1 MLKMLNPKQSEKRFK
16 GLPREFIRSVLR
28 DSPRR
33 MIRNLRNYIGH
44 SRLITLLCQM
54 ALCITISFLTHDHL
68 IGSCQQFT
76 YALNVYLSIL
86 SAISLILRLN
96 LFVFDQ
102 EPVSMNFHLMC
113 VYATNVLM
121 FASFVCSSSNTEDES
136 GFSKLE
142 AVAVLS
148 AISWGVHLCHVASVT
163 LLYVFHPD
171 TSVFVQGTYEPLLD
185 RADMTDMTD
194 MTDTADTS
202 YITDFPGARC
212 PRDSRC
218 DV

>member
-1 MLKMLNPKQSEKRFK
+1 
-16 GLPREFIRSVLR
+16 
-28 DSPRR
+28 
-33 MIRNLRNYIGH
+33 
-44 SRLITLLCQM
+44 M
-54 ALCITISFLTHDHL
+54 ALCMTISFLTHDHL

-113 VYATNVLM
+113 VYATNVFL

-142 AVAVLS
+142 AVAVMS

-171 TSVFVQGTYEPLLD
+171 TSVFVQGTYQPLLD
-185 RADMTDMTD
+185 RADMTDTPY
-194 MTDTADTS
+194 TVDTAYTPYTVDTPYTPDPADTS